1 MSVELLTR
9 LRQPHHAAKVCEIA
23 APPNAVRGPPVAGD
37 SSALLTSG
45 RRGVRQL
52 SHGFP
57 HGYTYR
63 DHMSDFSR
71 SAHRVAVAGGSVG
84 GLFAAAM
91 LHRLGHDVTVYEKSV
106 HGLRAR
112 GAGLVAQD
120 EVFTALD
127 AAGVS
132 PSAVPGVTS
141 VERIT
146 LDLRGA
152 IRYRER
158 AEQTQLSW
166 DRLYDGLRGAI
177 PDSRY
182 VLDSPVTGVRAG
194 ADIIS
199 FSAGN
204 ERHEADL
211 LVGADGAH
219 SHVRRFVAPGGG
231 EPAYVGYA
239 IWRGLIPEDLVP
251 AGAADTLFRRM
262 TFYTGPG
269 EHALGYLVPGPEGQ
283 TQPGSRRYNWVWYRS
298 MSSGDLSTLMTA
310 AGRSSTS
317 TSLAPGQTPAD
328 VTTHLIEAAYHRLP
342 PQFADVVEM
351 EPRPF
356 LQGVLD
362 YVAPRITR
370 DRAVLLG
377 DAATVVRPHT
387 AMGAAKAA
395 GDALTLARALH
406 SSTID
411 DALVAYGEQRLPVA
425 RSIAGYGVRLGEQ
438 LPL

>member
-1 MSVELLTR
+1 
-9 LRQPHHAAKVCEIA
+9 
-23 APPNAVRGPPVAGD
+23 
-37 SSALLTSG
+37 
-45 RRGVRQL
+45 
-52 SHGFP
+52 
-57 HGYTYR
+57 
-63 DHMSDFSR
+63 MSDFSA
-71 SAHRVAVAGGSVG
+71 SAHRIAVAGGSIG

-106 HGLRAR
+106 HGLRTR

-120 EVFTALD
+120 EIFTALA
-127 AAGVS
+127 AAGVA

-166 DRLYDGLRGAI
+166 DRLYDGLRGVI

-182 VLDSPVTGVRAG
+182 VLDSPVAGVRAG
-194 ADIIS
+194 VDVIS
-199 FSAGN
+199 FTAGN
-204 ERHEADL
+204 ERYEADL

-219 SHVRRFVAPGGG
+219 SHVRRFIAPGGG

-298 MSSGDLSTLMTA
+298 MSSEDLSTLMTA

-328 VTTHLIEAAYHRLP
+328 VATQLSEAARHRLP
-342 PQFADVVEM
+342 PQFAEVVAM

-362 YVAPRITR
+362 YVAPRLVR

-377 DAATVVRPHT
+377 DAAAVVRPHT

-395 GDALTLARALH
+395 GDALALTRALH
-406 SSTID
+406 SSPID
-411 DALVAYGEQRLPVA
+411 AALVSYGEQRLPVA
-425 RSIAGYGVRLGEQ
+425 RDIARYGMRLGEQ
-438 LPL
+438 MPL

>member
-1 MSVELLTR
+1 MSNSPR
-9 LRQPHHAAKVCEIA
+9 P
-23 APPNAVRGPPVAGD
+23 
-37 SSALLTSG
+37 
-45 RRGVRQL
+45 
-52 SHGFP
+52 
-57 HGYTYR
+57 
-63 DHMSDFSR
+63 
-71 SAHRVAVAGGSVG
+71 AHRIAVAGGSIG
-84 GLFAAAM
+84 GLFAAAV
-91 LHRLGHDVTVYEKSV
+91 LHRFGHDVTVYEKSV

-120 EVFTALD
+120 EIFTALD
-127 AAGVS
+127 AAGVA

-152 IRYRER
+152 IRYRAR

-166 DRLYDGLRGAI
+166 DRLYDGLRGVI

-182 VLDSPVTGVRAG
+182 VLDSPVTDVQSG
-194 ADIIS
+194 ADVVS
-199 FSAGN
+199 FVTGD

-211 LVGADGAH
+211 LIGADGAH
-219 SHVRRFVAPGGG
+219 SRVRRFVAPDGG

-251 AGAADTLFRRM
+251 AGAADTLFGRM
-262 TFYTGPG
+262 SFYTGPG
-269 EHALGYLVPGPEGQ
+269 EHALGYLVPGPDGQ

-298 MSSGDLSTLMTA
+298 MSSDELSTLMTA
-310 AGRSSTS
+310 AGRASTS
-317 TSLAPGQTPAD
+317 TSLAPGQTPTD
-328 VTTHLIEAAYHRLP
+328 ITTHLIDAARHRLP
-342 PQFADVVEM
+342 PQLAEVVAM

-362 YVAPRITR
+362 YVAPRLIR
-370 DRAVLLG
+370 DRSLLLG
-377 DAATVVRPHT
+377 DAAAMVRPHT

-395 GDALTLARALH
+395 GDALALARALH
-406 SSTID
+406 SSSVD
-411 DALVAYGEQRLPVA
+411 DALVSYSEQRLSVA
-425 RSIAGYGVRLGEQ
+425 RRIAQYGVRLGEQ

>member
-1 MSVELLTR
+1 
-9 LRQPHHAAKVCEIA
+9 
-23 APPNAVRGPPVAGD
+23 
-37 SSALLTSG
+37 
-45 RRGVRQL
+45 
-52 SHGFP
+52 
-57 HGYTYR
+57 
-63 DHMSDFSR
+63 MSDFSV
-71 SAHRVAVAGGSVG
+71 SAHRIAVAGGSIG
-84 GLFAAAM
+84 GLFAAAI

-106 HGLRAR
+106 HGLRTR

-120 EVFTALD
+120 EIFTALD
-127 AAGVS
+127 VAGV
-132 PSAVPGVTS
+132 PPTAVSGVTS

-146 LDLRGA
+146 LDLRGT

-166 DRLYDGLRGAI
+166 DRLYDGLRGVI

-182 VLDSPVTGVRAG
+182 VLDSPVTDVQAG
-194 ADIIS
+194 ADVIS
-199 FSAGN
+199 FVAGA

-219 SHVRRFVAPGGG
+219 SHVRRFIAPDGG

-269 EHALGYLVPGPEGQ
+269 EHALGYLVPGPDGQ

-298 MSSGDLSTLMTA
+298 LSSVDLSALMTA
-310 AGRSSTS
+310 SGRASTS
-317 TSLAPGQTPAD
+317 TSLAPGQTPLN
-328 VTTHLIEAAYHRLP
+328 VTTNLAETARHRLP
-342 PQFADVVEM
+342 PQFAEVVAM

-362 YVAPRITR
+362 YVAPRLTR

-377 DAATVVRPHT
+377 DAAAVVRPHT

-395 GDALTLARALH
+395 GDALALTRALH
-406 SSTID
+406 SSPID
-411 DALVAYGEQRLPVA
+411 AALVSYGEQRLPVA
-425 RSIAGYGVRLGEQ
+425 RDIARYGMRLGEQ
-438 LPL
+438 MPL

>member
-1 MSVELLTR
+1 
-9 LRQPHHAAKVCEIA
+9 
-23 APPNAVRGPPVAGD
+23 
-37 SSALLTSG
+37 
-45 RRGVRQL
+45 
-52 SHGFP
+52 
-57 HGYTYR
+57 
-63 DHMSDFSR
+63 MSDFSA
-71 SAHRVAVAGGSVG
+71 SAHRIAVAGGSIG

-106 HGLRAR
+106 HGLRTR

-120 EVFTALD
+120 EIFTALD
-127 AAGVS
+127 AAGV
-132 PSAVPGVTS
+132 PPATVPGVTS

-166 DRLYDGLRGAI
+166 DRLYDGLRGVI
-177 PDSRY
+177 PDSQY

-194 ADIIS
+194 VDVIS
-199 FSAGN
+199 FTAGN
-204 ERHEADL
+204 ERYETDL

-219 SHVRRFVAPGGG
+219 SHVRRFIAPGGG

-298 MSSGDLSTLMTA
+298 MSSEDLSTLMTA

-328 VTTHLIEAAYHRLP
+328 VATQLSEAARHRLP
-342 PQFADVVEM
+342 PQFAEVVAM

-362 YVAPRITR
+362 YVAPRLVR

-377 DAATVVRPHT
+377 DAAAVVRPHT

-395 GDALTLARALH
+395 GDALALTRALH
-406 SSTID
+406 SSPID
-411 DALVAYGEQRLPVA
+411 AALVSYGEQRLPVA
-425 RSIAGYGVRLGEQ
+425 RDIARYGMRLGEQ

>member
-1 MSVELLTR
+1 
-9 LRQPHHAAKVCEIA
+9 
-23 APPNAVRGPPVAGD
+23 
-37 SSALLTSG
+37 
-45 RRGVRQL
+45 
-52 SHGFP
+52 
-57 HGYTYR
+57 
-63 DHMSDFSR
+63 MSDFSA
-71 SAHRVAVAGGSVG
+71 SAHRIAVAGGSIG

-91 LHRLGHDVTVYEKSV
+91 LHRLGHDVTVYEESV
-106 HGLRAR
+106 HGLRTR

-120 EVFTALD
+120 EIFTALD
-127 AAGVS
+127 AAGV
-132 PSAVPGVTS
+132 PPATVPGVTS

-166 DRLYDGLRGAI
+166 DRLYDGLRGVI

-194 ADIIS
+194 VDVIS
-199 FSAGN
+199 FTAGN
-204 ERHEADL
+204 ERYETDL

-219 SHVRRFVAPGGG
+219 SHVRRFIAPGGG

-269 EHALGYLVPGPEGQ
+269 EHALGYLVAGPEGQ

-298 MSSGDLSTLMTA
+298 MSSEDLSTLMA
-310 AGRSSTS
+310 ASGRSSTS

-328 VTTHLIEAAYHRLP
+328 VTTQLSEAARHRLP
-342 PQFADVVEM
+342 PQFAEVIAM

-362 YVAPRITR
+362 YVAPRLVR

-377 DAATVVRPHT
+377 DAAAVVRPHT
-387 AMGAAKAA
+387 AMGASKAA
-395 GDALTLARALH
+395 GDALALTRALH
-406 SSTID
+406 SSPIGA
-411 DALVAYGEQRLPVA
+411 ALVSYSEQRLPVA
-425 RSIAGYGVRLGEQ
+425 RDIARYGMSLGEQ

>member
-1 MSVELLTR
+1 
-9 LRQPHHAAKVCEIA
+9 
-23 APPNAVRGPPVAGD
+23 
-37 SSALLTSG
+37 
-45 RRGVRQL
+45 
-52 SHGFP
+52 
-57 HGYTYR
+57 
-63 DHMSDFSR
+63 MSDFSA
-71 SAHRVAVAGGSVG
+71 SAHRIAVAGGSIG

-106 HGLRAR
+106 HGLRTR

-120 EVFTALD
+120 EIFTALD
-127 AAGVS
+127 AAGV
-132 PSAVPGVTS
+132 PPATVPGVTS

-166 DRLYDGLRGAI
+166 DRLYDGLRGVI

-194 ADIIS
+194 VDVIS
-199 FSAGN
+199 FTAGN
-204 ERHEADL
+204 ERYETDL

-219 SHVRRFVAPGGG
+219 SHVRRFIAPGGG

-298 MSSGDLSTLMTA
+298 MSSEDLSTLMTA

-328 VTTHLIEAAYHRLP
+328 VATQLSEAARHRLP
-342 PQFADVVEM
+342 PQFAEVVAM

-362 YVAPRITR
+362 YVAPRLVI

-377 DAATVVRPHT
+377 DAAAVVRPHT

-395 GDALTLARALH
+395 GDALALTRALH
-406 SSTID
+406 SSPID
-411 DALVAYGEQRLPVA
+411 AALVSYGEQRLPVA
-425 RSIAGYGVRLGEQ
+425 RDIARYGMRLGEQ